1 MKFRTFALFAAAAA
15 AAAAWKLARERRRD
29 AEITM
34 ELSGDGYQPDPEAEG
49 EAEESAPQ
57 QPLAA
62 AADLTEAQEEWAEE
76 APGRQA
82 DPFAIAD
89 AADFSG
95 DWEEIDCKG

>member
-15 AAAAWKLARERRRD
+15 AAAAWKLAKEYRRD

-34 ELSGDGYQPDPEAEG
+34 ELSGEDYQPVPDGNEG
-49 EAEESAPQ
+49 EAEDSFTPAVDLAPEQ
-57 QPLAA
+57 
-62 AADLTEAQEEWAEE
+62 DDWAEE
-76 APGRQA
+76 SSRPKA

-95 DWEEIDCKG
+95 DWEDIDCKG